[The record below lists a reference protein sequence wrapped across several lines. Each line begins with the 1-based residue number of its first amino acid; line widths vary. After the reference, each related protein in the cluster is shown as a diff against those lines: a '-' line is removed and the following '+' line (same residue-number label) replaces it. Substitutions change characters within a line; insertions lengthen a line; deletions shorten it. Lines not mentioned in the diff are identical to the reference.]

1 MHRAQ
6 VVHMADAEKDIDELL
21 SLGERSRMRI
31 LREGGF
37 STQAQGAR
45 LRTALDLMRFALER
59 QQRPKASQCG
69 L

>member
-21 SLGERSRMRI
+21 SLGERFWMRI

-37 STQAQGAR
+37 STPAQGAR
-45 LRTALDLMRFALER
+45 LRMALDLMRFALER